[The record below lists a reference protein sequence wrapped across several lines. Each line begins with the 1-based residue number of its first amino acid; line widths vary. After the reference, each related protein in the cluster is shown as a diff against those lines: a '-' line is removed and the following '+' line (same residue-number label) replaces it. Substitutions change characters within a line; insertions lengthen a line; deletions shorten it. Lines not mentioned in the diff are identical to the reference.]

1 MNERQAQKIKR
12 TICIGL
18 GGTGRDVL
26 MRIRRTIIDR
36 YGSLNELPVVSF
48 LHIDT
53 DKGATQVSGLN
64 TGNTYRGEDI
74 LFRDAEKVSTT
85 MTRVEVDN
93 LVQGLQNHPVDRE
106 FHPYAHIGAWLS
118 PQILR
123 DLKAIEEG
131 AKGIRP
137 VGRLAFFHNFRKIQ
151 NAVDLAEKRT
161 RDREQILVK
170 KGLFIETGLNIFI
183 VGSLCGG
190 TGSGMCLDI
199 AYSLRQFYGDKGGQ
213 LFGYLVIA
221 PELYGNTPSMNANT
235 YAALKEL
242 NYYATKGTQFTAC
255 YDPQQLVYVNEE
267 RPPFDY
273 VYLVSNQTASDYK
286 ILDKGKLANIIG
298 QKICLD
304 FSGEIA
310 PLIREQRDNFLQHML
325 QMDEHPRPN
334 VQRYLTF
341 GLAEIYFPRDIT
353 NQVALNKVRS
363 RLIQFWLQGEGQSPD
378 ARVLLDKFLLKWNAN
393 NSQKDV
399 FTSLLEASTQDKNKT
414 FGQTLNS
421 WRSKLESNIL
431 EAKTKEERNA
441 IVQLLAREFREQ
453 FRKVQSGETEST
465 RGIWLTKLQQE
476 KIHIIEKLQKDIE
489 EFLKEL
495 LDPDRPDFSLNNSLA
510 WLEAMTTE
518 LNKQQRNL
526 EDKIQSL
533 GSSNSLEEIERKWK
547 DTQQIIE
554 DLERKSSLPFLNKQK
569 SDRIREEAKSGTMK
583 IYEAIKQN
591 FDLALY
597 REGLDIVQNL
607 QKYVQSLNVSGNN
620 FNNLLHSLS
629 GFYDRRESELRQ
641 LRTDEMSGEAVIDS
655 KDNDVC
661 YSSLLPDRE
670 RRTQLALVTRQINEQ
685 IGIDGTLSSFL
696 TRDRFIDEV
705 QLRQEIDVTIDRFFA
720 SRSSSQAQS
729 VIKRF
734 LESYSSS
741 EALTRLE
748 QIIREAE
755 PLLPLNLA
763 DPYFYNDLG
772 KSLRLIGFKQ
782 TEDLEVK
789 QFKNI
794 LTRDLGIADSI
805 LKATQSEDGVIMI
818 REYAA
823 FPLRLIHGLDRMRQ
837 QYLRQQSH
845 DGSFLHNDYQTPFID
860 IIPPEARK
868 IQELQD
874 IFYPCLAFELL
885 GYNTQSRTYELE
897 YFDSLRDTYYTES
910 LSPNWNEAL
919 EQLSQRNEMME
930 ELQNKLNISLEEIEK
945 NLNTW
950 QEYYEP
956 RLQQFVKQVDDLK
969 EDSPNFSYKTTV
981 VGTRGSIDT
990 RAKEGIITRFKRRIQ
1005 QKIETNHQSSSLLPN
1020 AESKRLMGNSVIVED
1035 DRQPNHNIVDRECAG
1050 FADRSP
1056 DDLIAKLERLKQLL
1070 NDGILTQAEF
1080 EVAKKRILGT

>member
-36 YGSLNELPVVSF
+36 HGSLNELPVVSF

-74 LFRDAEKVSTT
+74 LFRNAEKVSTT

-93 LVQGLQNHPVDRE
+93 LVQGLQNRPVDRE

-137 VGRLAFFHNFRKIQ
+137 VGRLAFFHNFGKIQ
-151 NAVDLAEKRT
+151 RAIDLAETKT
-161 RDREQILVK
+161 IGREQVLVK
-170 KGLFIETGLNIFI
+170 KGLYIEPGLNIFI

-242 NYYATKGTQFTAC
+242 NYYATKGTRFKAC
-255 YDPQQLVYVNEE
+255 YDPQHLVYVNEE

-298 QKICLD
+298 QKICLE

-310 PLIREQRDNFLQHML
+310 PLMQEQRDNFLTHML

-363 RLIQFWLQGEGQSPD
+363 RLIQFWLQGEGQSAD

-399 FTSLLEASTQDKNKT
+399 FTSLLEASTLDSNKT

-441 IVQLLAREFREQ
+441 ILQLLAREFREQ
-453 FRKVQSGETEST
+453 FRKVQPGETEST

-476 KIHIIEKLQKDIE
+476 KINIIEKLQRDIE
-489 EFLKEL
+489 DFLREL

-526 EDKIQSL
+526 EDKLQSL

-554 DLERKSSLPFLNKQK
+554 DLEGKSSLPFLNKQK
-569 SDRIREEAKSGTMK
+569 NDRVREEAQSGTIK
-583 IYEAIKQN
+583 IYDGIKQN

-597 REGLDIVQNL
+597 REGLDIVENL
-607 QKYVQSLNVSGNN
+607 QECVRVLTVRGNN
-620 FNNLLHSLS
+620 FSNLLHSLN
-629 GFYDRRESELRQ
+629 GFYNRRESELRQ

-655 KDNDVC
+655 KDNDAC

-696 TRDRFIDEV
+696 TRERFIDEV

-720 SRSSSQAQS
+720 SRSSSQVQS

-734 LESYSSS
+734 LENYSPS

-748 QIIREAE
+748 QILRESE

-772 KSLRLIGFKQ
+772 KSLKLIGFKQ
-782 TEDLEVK
+782 SEDVEVK
-789 QFKNI
+789 HFKNI
-794 LTRDLGIADSI
+794 LTRDLGIVDSV
-805 LKATQSEDGVIMI
+805 LKATQSEDGVTII

-837 QYLRQQSH
+837 QYLRQQSY

-868 IQELQD
+868 IEELQD

-885 GYNTQSRTYELE
+885 GYNSQSRTYELE
-897 YFDSLRDTYYTES
+897 YFDSLRDTYYTET
-910 LSPNWNEAL
+910 LSPSWNEAL
-919 EQLSQRNEMME
+919 EQLSQKNEMME
-930 ELQNKLNISLEEIEK
+930 EMQNKLNTSIEK
-945 NLNTW
+945 IDKNPNSW
-950 QEYYEP
+950 QEYYYP
-956 RLQQFVKQVDDLK
+956 RLQQFVNQVDDLK
-969 EDSPNFSYKTTV
+969 EDSPNFPYKNTV

-990 RAKEGIITRFKRRIQ
+990 RAKEGIIPRFKRRIL
-1005 QKIETNHQSSSLLPN
+1005 QKIETNRQSSSLLPN
-1020 AESKRLMGNSVIVED
+1020 TESKRLTGDSVIVED
-1035 DRQPNHNIVDRECAG
+1035 DRLTNNNIVDRECAG
-1050 FADRSP
+1050 FTDRDP